1 MNENFIQFHRPYITD
16 DEINEVVD
24 TVRSG
29 WLSMGP
35 KVIKF
40 EENFK
45 DLVNCKNAVSV
56 NSWTAAGHLALES
69 LGLQKG
75 DEVIVPTMTFP
86 ATAEIVCYFGAIPKI
101 VDVDPLTL
109 NISLEEI
116 EKAIT
121 PKTKVIIPV
130 HYAGQPCDLD
140 EINEIAKLHNLKVI
154 EDAAHALPAEYKGKK
169 IGTISDITC
178 FSFYATK
185 TLATGEG
192 GMLCTEDD
200 GIADRTRLMRMHGMD
215 KNAWKRY
222 SDACSWSYEVVAPGY
237 KYNFTDIQASLGLA
251 QLKKVNWMREE
262 RAKIASIYDEA
273 FKLSEFIE
281 PITVKDDRTSALHL
295 YPIKIKHELLTIGRN
310 QFIEEMKNR
319 GVGTGVHFIPVHQ
332 HKYYRDTFNL
342 DAANYP
348 IAEDAFHRLISIPLY
363 PGLTDKDVSKVI
375 EVIFDITKTFKK

>member
-16 DEINEVVD
+16 EEINEVVD
-24 TVRSG
+24 TVKSG

-35 KVIKF
+35 KVLKF
-40 EENFK
+40 EEEFGE
-45 DLVNCKNAVSV
+45 LIGCKNSVAV
-56 NSWTAAGHLALES
+56 NSWTAAGHLALEA
-69 LGLQKG
+69 LDLKAG

-86 ATAEIVCYFGAIPKI
+86 ATAEIVCYFGAKPII

-109 NISLEEI
+109 NISLSEI

-140 EINEIAKLHNLKVI
+140 EINEIAKINNLKVI

-200 GIADRTRLMRMHGMD
+200 DIAERTKLMRMHGMD

-222 SDACSWSYEVVAPGY
+222 TEACSWSYEVVAPGY

-251 QLKKVNWMREE
+251 QLRKVNWMREE
-262 RAKIASIYDEA
+262 RAKIAALYDNA
-273 FKLSEFIE
+273 FKNSEFITPLTIKE
-281 PITVKDDRTSALHL
+281 DRVSALHL
-295 YPIKIKHELLTIGRN
+295 YPIRIKHELLTISRN
-310 QFIEEMKNR
+310 QFIEEMKQR

-332 HKYYRDTFNL
+332 HRYYRDTFNL
-342 DAANYP
+342 DAKNYP
-348 IAEDAFHRLISIPLY
+348 VAEDAFSRLISIPLY
-363 PGLTDKDVSKVI
+363 PSLTESDVNKVI